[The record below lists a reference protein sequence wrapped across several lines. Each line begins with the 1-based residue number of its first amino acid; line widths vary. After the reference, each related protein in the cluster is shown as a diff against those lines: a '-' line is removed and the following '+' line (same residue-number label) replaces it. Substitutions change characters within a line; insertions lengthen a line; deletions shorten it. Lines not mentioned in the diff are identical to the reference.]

1 MSAQGLFKGMAVVID
16 DQLAEADSEI
26 VKIIASIKEHGGHVV
41 GMEMLPDEDTDYQNF
56 SGAAFFIMD
65 WQLHGKLLSAGEDG
79 FPVPITRQ
87 LAKQHL
93 KEKINFLTNLK
104 KTRLAPV
111 FIFTNDDPDLVKD
124 ALHDFEDLYQKDQP
138 SHIFVYRKIDVI
150 DKGVF
155 SVLNEWIEATPSVL
169 VLKTWE
175 HEYEK
180 AKNAMFADFY
190 SRSIYWP
197 ALLWKTFDA
206 DGIPASD
213 ELGRII
219 TRNLFS
225 RMTPFHLN
233 LESFS
238 KTMDEHQA
246 QDSEAYQKTLLK
258 VLEGERFI
266 RTDGL
271 HEDSIAPGDVFKD
284 GKNYFINIRPDC
296 DCVIRGD
303 MGDVDLY
310 LLKGAK
316 LATRDFSALNV
327 ERGNFSE
334 RDDEAIVFAMY
345 DGASISFKLKDI
357 NVKKWS
363 EIKNKRIGR
372 LLSPF
377 LTRVQQRYSSY
388 LQRPGLP
395 KIPKA
400 AMPPSVVA
408 AAEAAIKKAAE
419 DANNANKAVPTEPP
433 KAEQIKLNP
442 EGGISPSGI
451 KKFEI
456 SAKPSSSNKTTA
468 LKSEEAPIAPKRD
481 RFK

>member
-16 DQLAEADSEI
+16 DELAKADSEI
-26 VKIIASIKEHGGHVV
+26 VKIIATIKGQGGHVV
-41 GMEMLPDEDTDYQNF
+41 GMEMLPGDGTDYQNF

-65 WQLHGKLLSAGEDG
+65 WQLHAKLLTAEDG
-79 FPVPITRQ
+79 FPVPITPK
-87 LAKQHL
+87 LAEQHL
-93 KEKINFLTNLK
+93 KEKIEFLTNLK

-111 FIFTNDDPDLVKD
+111 FIFTNDDPDVVKD
-124 ALHDFEDLYQKDQP
+124 ALHDYKDLYQKDQP
-138 SHIFVYRKIDVI
+138 SHIFVYRKIDVLA
-150 DKGVF
+150 KGVF
-155 SVLNEWIEATPSVL
+155 SVLNDWIEATPSVL

-233 LESFS
+233 LEGFS

-246 QDSEAYQKTLLK
+246 QNPKAYQKTLLE

-266 RTDGL
+266 RTEGL
-271 HEDSIAPGDVFKD
+271 HEDSIAPGDIFKD
-284 GKNYFINIRPDC
+284 GKYYFINIRPDC

-310 LLKGAK
+310 LLKGVK
-316 LATRDFSALNV
+316 LTNRDFNALNV

-334 RDDEAIVFAMY
+334 RDDEAIIFAMH
-345 DGASISFKLKDI
+345 DGASVSFKLKDI
-357 NVKKWS
+357 HVKKWS
-363 EIKNKRIGR
+363 EIKAKRIGR

-400 AMPPSVVA
+400 AMPPAVVA
-408 AAEAAIKKAAE
+408 AAEAAIKKAVE
-419 DANNANKAVPTEPP
+419 DATNAAKAEPAEP
-433 KAEQIKLNP
+433 EKAEQIKLSP
-442 EGGISPSGI
+442 EVGTEALAA
-451 KKFEI
+451 KKIEI
-456 SAKPSSSNKTTA
+456 SAKTNSSNKTA
-468 LKSEEAPIAPKRD
+468 LQSEVEPIVPKRD
-481 RFK
+481 

>member
-16 DQLAEADSEI
+16 DELAVPDSDI
-26 VKIIASIKEHGGHVV
+26 VKIIESIREFGGHVV
-41 GMEMLPDEDTDYQNF
+41 GMKALPTEDTDYQNF
-56 SGAAFFIMD
+56 NGAAFFIMD
-65 WQLHGKLLSAGEDG
+65 WQLHGKLLSGGEDG
-79 FPVPITRQ
+79 ISVPIPKQ

-111 FIFTNDDPDLVKD
+111 FIFTNDDPDVVKD
-124 ALHDFEDLYQKDQP
+124 ALHDYEELYQKDQP
-138 SHIFVYRKIDVI
+138 SHIFVYRKLDVI
-150 DKGVF
+150 TQGVF
-155 SVLNEWIEATPSVL
+155 TVLNEWIAATPSVL

-175 HEYEK
+175 NEYEK
-180 AKNAMFADFY
+180 AKNAMFSDFY

-225 RMTPFHLN
+225 RMTPFHLD
-233 LESFS
+233 LENFS
-238 KTMDEHQA
+238 EAMDESQA
-246 QDSEAYQKTLLK
+246 QNPEAYQKTLLK

-266 RTDGL
+266 RAEGL
-271 HEDSIAPGDVFKD
+271 HGDSIAPGDVFKD

-296 DCVIRGD
+296 DCVVRGD

-310 LLKGAK
+310 LLKGVK
-316 LATRDFSALNV
+316 LGSRDFNALNV

-345 DGASISFKLKDI
+345 NSASISFKLKDI
-357 NVKKWS
+357 HIKKWS
-363 EIKNKRIGR
+363 DIKAKRIGR

-377 LTRVQQRYSSY
+377 LTKVQQRYSSY

-408 AAEAAIKKAAE
+408 AAETAIKKAVE
-419 DANNANKAVPTEPP
+419 DNAP
-433 KAEQIKLNP
+433 KVAPEESRQVKEIKLNP
-442 EGGISPSGI
+442 EIEVSHSEVSTVEVLPM
-451 KKFEI
+451 
-456 SAKPSSSNKTTA
+456 PSSDKTTMSQSEMVSA
-468 LKSEEAPIAPKRD
+468 LPKRD
-481 RFK
+481 